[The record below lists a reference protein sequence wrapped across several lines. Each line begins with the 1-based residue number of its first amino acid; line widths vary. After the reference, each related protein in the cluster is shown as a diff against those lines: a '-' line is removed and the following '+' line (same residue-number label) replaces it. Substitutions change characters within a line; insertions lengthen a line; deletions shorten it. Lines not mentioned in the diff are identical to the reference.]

1 MLFMNRLQSSCSPE
15 TITNI
20 VNWLCPKTKLKVN
33 KLSVYR
39 YLKSETRNK
48 RRGPKMNNKKEEKP
62 DMETKE
68 PSLRSPAKKS
78 I

>member
-1 MLFMNRLQSSCSPE
+1 MLFINRLQSSCSPQ

-20 VNWLCPKTKLKVN
+20 VNWLYPKTKLKVN

-48 RRGPKMNNKKEEKP
+48 RRGPKMNNKKKEESDK
-62 DMETKE
+62 ETKE
-68 PSLRSPAKKS
+68 PSVRSLHT
-78 I
+78 

>member
-1 MLFMNRLQSSCSPE
+1 MLFINRLQSSCSPQ

-20 VNWLCPKTKLKVN
+20 VNWLYPKTKLKVN